1 MRCKARKKF
10 EPQQPFGCEDSNY
23 RSATKQI
30 AHAKIQNSNKR
41 MRCKARK
48 KFEPQQ
54 PFGCEDSNYRSAT
67 KQLASYLDFEAMV

>member
-30 AHAKIQNSNKR
+30 A
-41 MRCKARK
+41 
-48 KFEPQQ
+48 
-54 PFGCEDSNYRSAT
+54 
-67 KQLASYLDFEAMV
+67 SYLDFEAMVYVNPNEIDSAN